1 MLLEEEA
8 SQDLQEE
15 VKSENL
21 GNKLWGLTVLRGH
34 ALIWRGDQPMTL
46 ILEAFSF
53 VSLWDSTMIAR
64 HLVEGQRA
72 ESQ

>member
-8 SQDLQEE
+8 SRDLQEE

-21 GNKLWGLTVLRGH
+21 GNKLWRLAVLRGH
-34 ALIWRGDQPMTL
+34 ALIWRGDQPITL

-53 VSLWDSTMIAR
+53 VSLWDSTM
-64 HLVEGQRA
+64 VK
-72 ESQ
+72 